1 MTDQNTA
8 PDTKKRSII
17 IGAVVGS
24 LFAIA
29 TGAIA
34 AAIVTLTADTIG
46 EGFVN
51 VSPCDSAYDIT
62 ADAPSWDDTA
72 GSFLVSAV
80 TVSNLNAPCVG
91 QVVDVEVLNGSGNS
105 IASGSGTVAG
115 TNLNL
120 ALSNS
125 VDVSAIDAYAS
136 VIYTP

>member
-1 MTDQNTA
+1 MTDQTTA
-8 PDTKKRSII
+8 RSTKRSII
-17 IGAVVGS
+17 VGAVAGS

-91 QVVDVEVLNGSGNS
+91 QVVDVEVLNS
-105 IASGSGTVAG
+105 SGTSISSG
-115 TNLNL
+115 TGTVTGTSINLPL
-120 ALSNS
+120 TSS